1 MKKIFLALLMLS
13 VAVATAQNPYI
24 APFGV
29 VEDADGTTVSQPQ
42 TLLSVDVEVACEK
55 ILAGPYARYAQK
67 FLGVRAPLTDKTVW
81 KIVRGVVG
89 LIGGEEAFSVGT
101 MKSPTMQASS
111 HVESMDE
118 FARLSVDKNSAVVTT
133 LESAAQAAAN
143 TIFSLRRHRLELI
156 TGEAG
161 EHVFGAGLKAALD
174 EIARLEQQYLELF
187 LGKKVTT
194 TEMRRCIVW
203 PQSDK
208 KQYVVCRFSPAAGL
222 LPETDL
228 TGDMVLLEIEPSGVQ
243 SPFLEAGVKDT
254 NYVTYRIADVATCK
268 VVSGG
273 REYARAV
280 LPIFEFGKTIK
291 IAIPRKK

>member
-1 MKKIFLALLMLS
+1 MKKILLSLLMFS
-13 VAVATAQNPYI
+13 ATIATAQNPYI

-29 VEDADGTTVSQPQ
+29 VENANGVTVSQPQ
-42 TLLSVDVEVACEK
+42 TLLFVDVEVSCEK
-55 ILAGPYARYAQK
+55 TLAGPYARYAQK
-67 FLGVRAPLTDKTVW
+67 YLGVRAPLTDKTVW
-81 KIVRGVVG
+81 KIVDGAVG
-89 LIGGEEAFSVGT
+89 LIDAKEAFSAAPI
-101 MKSPTMQASS
+101 KSPTLQTSS
-111 HVESMDE
+111 HVEAVDD
-118 FARLSVDKNSAVVTT
+118 FARLSIDKNSAVVPT
-133 LESAAQAAAN
+133 LENAAQAAAN

-161 EHVFGAGLKAALD
+161 EHVFGAGLKVALD

-187 LGKKVTT
+187 MGKKVTT
-194 TEMRRCIVW
+194 TEMRRCVVW

-228 TGDMVLLEIEPSGVQ
+228 TGDMVLLEIEPSGVK
-243 SPFLEAGVKDT
+243 SSFPEAGVKDT
-254 NYVTYRIADVATCK
+254 NFVTYRIADAATCK
-268 VVSGG
+268 VISGG

-280 LPIFEFGKTIK
+280 LPIFEFGKSVK

>member
-29 VEDADGTTVSQPQ
+29 VENADGATISQPQ

-81 KIVRGVVG
+81 KITKGAVG

-118 FARLSVDKNSAVVTT
+118 FARLSVDKNSAVVPT

-143 TIFSLRRHRLELI
+143 TIFSLRRHRMELI

-243 SPFLEAGVKDT
+243 SPFPEAGVKDT
-254 NYVTYRIADVATCK
+254 NYVTYRIADAATCK

-273 REYARAV
+273 REYARAI

-291 IAIPRKK
+291 VAIPRKK

>member
-24 APFGV
+24 APLGV
-29 VEDADGTTVSQPQ
+29 FENAEGATVSQPQ
-42 TLLSVDVEVACEK
+42 TLLFVDVEVSCEK

-67 FLGVRAPLTDKTVW
+67 YLGVRAPLTDKTVW
-81 KIVRGVVG
+81 RITNGAVG
-89 LIGGEEAFSVGT
+89 LINAETAFYAGA
-101 MKSPTMQASS
+101 MKSPTVEVSS

-118 FARLSVDKNSAVVTT
+118 FARLSVDKSSSAVMT
-133 LESAAQAAAN
+133 LEDAAQAAAN

-187 LGKKVTT
+187 MGKKLAT

-228 TGDMVLLEIEPSGVQ
+228 TGDMVLLEIEPSGTK
-243 SPFLEAGVKDT
+243 SSLPEAGVKDT
-254 NYVTYRIADVATCK
+254 NYVTCRVADVATCK

-273 REYARAV
+273 KEYARAE
-280 LPIFEFGKTIK
+280 LPIYEFGKTIK
-291 IAIPRKK
+291 VVIPRKK